1 MFKEMYELKSWG
13 IFSLQVWGRNNDLF
27 YKVLEFM
34 DNEHKH
40 QMKMPNK
47 NIMKTWMVLYTE

>member
-1 MFKEMYELKSWG
+1 MFEEMYELKYWG
-13 IFSLQVWGRNNDLF
+13 IFSLQRWGRNNDLF
-27 YKVLEFM
+27 YKVSEFM

-47 NIMKTWMVLYTE
+47 NIMKMWNVFEY

>member
-1 MFKEMYELKSWG
+1 MFEETYEIKSWG
-13 IFSLQVWGRNNDLF
+13 IFNLQVWGRNNDLF
-27 YKVLEFM
+27 YKVSEFM

-47 NIMKTWMVLYTE
+47 NIMKMFLYTE

>member
-1 MFKEMYELKSWG
+1 MIEEMYELKKSG
-13 IFSLQVWGRNNDLF
+13 HSQFAGLGRDNDLF
-27 YKVLEFM
+27 YKVSEFM

-47 NIMKTWMVLYTE
+47 NIMKTWVFLYTE